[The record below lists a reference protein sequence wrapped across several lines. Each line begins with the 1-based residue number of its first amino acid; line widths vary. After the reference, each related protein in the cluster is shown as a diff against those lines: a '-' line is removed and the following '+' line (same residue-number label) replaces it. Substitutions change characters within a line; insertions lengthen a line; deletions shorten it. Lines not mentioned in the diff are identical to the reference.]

1 MFSSMFLD
9 DFIRPR
15 VYVVSDS
22 EYQSYRQAQTQKQI
36 DALEARA
43 ETYRKYLDTVEVSIT
58 ELKKEAGLL
67 PASTEPAASA

>member
-22 EYQSYRQAQTQKQI
+22 EYQSYKQSQAQKQI
-36 DALEARA
+36 DVLEARA
-43 ETYRKYLDTVEVSIT
+43 EQYRKYLDTVEVSIA
-58 ELKKEAGLL
+58 ELKQEAGLL
-67 PASTEPAASA
+67 PAASTDCT